1 MEKCG
6 KSPRPGWKGGPRCH
20 TSQGACSV
28 VKGVIPAPTLL
39 LMDVKSGS
47 LGREREKALE
57 SAGEGGWGARIVL

>member
-1 MEKCG
+1 MWKV
-6 KSPRPGWKGGPRCH
+6 SPAWLEGRPEVPHFTGSLLGG
-20 TSQGACSV
+20 
-28 VKGVIPAPTLL
+28 KGVIPAPTLL